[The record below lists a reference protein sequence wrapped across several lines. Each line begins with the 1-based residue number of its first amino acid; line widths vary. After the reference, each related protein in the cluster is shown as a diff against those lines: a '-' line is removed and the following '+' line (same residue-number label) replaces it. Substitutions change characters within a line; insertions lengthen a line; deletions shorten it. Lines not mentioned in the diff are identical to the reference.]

1 MPERRVLYEPKD
13 DLRAWL
19 AAVAQPGL
27 RPSMSDGR
35 RADAGASVLTAC
47 AVACSP
53 VDALPADPDRV
64 EAGRRMSTVVDAVT
78 TSACPVMGSRC
89 GWPPRTWAMRST
101 TLGLVAVTSQ
111 VARVRGRWPSRAPC

>member
-64 EAGRRMSTVVDAVT
+64 EAREEDVNRRRCGDHFGMPGDGVPLRVAAEDLGDAVDDAW
-78 TSACPVMGSRC
+78 ACGGDKPGCQGTR
-89 GWPPRTWAMRST
+89 A
-101 TLGLVAVTSQ
+101 VAQ
-111 VARVRGRWPSRAPC
+111 